1 MNKQNIHKTRDVS
14 FYCGK
19 LSEFVEELNLVEKS
33 LIDSGATDIS
43 ISLEIDREFGDE
55 NTVIRFSYYILETD
69 DEYNKRLSRLNYE
82 YQNKLEQFERLKK
95 ELGK

>member
-43 ISLEIDREFGDE
+43 ISLEIVREFGDE
-55 NTVIRFSYYILETD
+55 NIVVRFAYYILETD
-69 DEYNKRLSRLNYE
+69 EEYSNRIAKINYAH
-82 YQNKLEQFERLKK
+82 NIKLEQFEQLKK
-95 ELGK
+95 ELGL